1 MIRRLGPSGAEL
13 DRDDLVAAYA
23 IGDRTKPHLRMNF
36 VTSLDGAV
44 SVGGVSKGLS
54 TPDDQRVFR
63 ILRLLS
69 DVVLVGAG
77 TLRIEDYNPL
87 ELRPEDRAWRHSQG
101 LPEIPLL
108 AVVSGRLDL
117 RPDLRALERA
127 PVRPLILTLP
137 SAAADRRA
145 ELAQVADVVDV
156 VDVREAMGVLHDRG
170 FRQVLCEG
178 GPTLMGALT
187 VADLVDELCL
197 SVAPVLVGPGPGR
210 ITAGLEAS
218 AVRSMRLEQVLQ
230 SDDGTL
236 LLRYRRTS

>member
-1 MIRRLGPSGAEL
+1 MIRRLGSGDEL
-13 DRDDLVAAYA
+13 RADDLVAAYA
-23 IGDRTKPHLRMNF
+23 VEDRTVPRLRMNF

-44 SVGGVSKGLS
+44 AVGGVSKGLS

-63 ILRLLS
+63 MLRLLS

-87 ELRPEDRAWRHSQG
+87 ELRPEDRAWRHARG
-101 LPEIPLL
+101 LPENPLL

-127 PVRPLILTLP
+127 PVRPLILAPP
-137 SAAADRRA
+137 SAPADRRA
-145 ELAQVADVVDV
+145 ELAEVADVVDAA
-156 VDVREAMGVLHDRG
+156 DVREVVAALHDRG
-170 FRQVLCEG
+170 LQQVLCEG

-187 VADLVDELCL
+187 GADLVDELCL
-197 SVAPVLVGPGPGR
+197 SVSPLLVGPGPGR

-218 AVRSMRLEQVLQ
+218 GVRRMRLDQVLE
-230 SDDGTL
+230 SDDGSL
-236 LLRYRRTS
+236 FLRYGRAP